1 MSSLVRGAG
10 APEAG
15 LGAWGQG
22 GQGQPD
28 THTAARA
35 LAVPSSWTHAFPWL
49 PAAPPRWAAVQGA
62 GRAGRPSAEELT

>member
-28 THTAARA
+28 AHTAAQA
-35 LAVPSSWTHAFPWL
+35 LAVPVLVDSCVSLA
-49 PAAPPRWAAVQGA
+49 
-62 GRAGRPSAEELT
+62 S

>member
-35 LAVPSSWTHAFPWL
+35 LA
-49 PAAPPRWAAVQGA
+49 APVLVDSCVSLA
-62 GRAGRPSAEELT
+62 S